1 MSEFSVYIRITD
13 EYCSVRGESFDKVVT
28 RRRLGID
35 VDELHRRGFRGVI
48 TVEGEWNGNAR
59 QSDSS
64 RDELEES
71 QG

>member
-28 RRRLGID
+28 RRHLGID
-35 VDELHRRGFRGVI
+35 VGELHRRGFRGVI

-59 QSDSS
+59 KSDSGN
-64 RDELEES
+64 DVLEKP